1 MARLILKGR
10 FRPIVTNCLSQAL
23 PNALRRW
30 QTTVSEVKVLVRTP
44 PCTTPHAQVVF
55 GPLDAILTTNLQ
67 MALDLGRQDES
78 ALIETYQEPLIEPPG
93 PTPDLTSLPDPARW
107 ARALSTGVA
116 ESLAGTRPPQ
126 QLIRWLDF
134 HIYRALVNRCPK
146 KIDPRAVRPVVTSV
160 KTFAGAQSS
169 VEACSVVRFG
179 SRSHA
184 FALQFRPIESK
195 WRCCSLIIG

>member
-1 MARLILKGR
+1 MPVA
-10 FRPIVTNCLSQAL
+10 
-23 PNALRRW
+23 RW
-30 QTTVSEVKVLVRTP
+30 Q
-44 PCTTPHAQVVF
+44 
-55 GPLDAILTTNLQ
+55 I
-67 MALDLGRQDES
+67 ALDLGQQPDT
-78 ALIETYQEPLIEPPG
+78 AHLETCQEPLTELAQPV
-93 PTPDLTSLPDPARW
+93 DLAGLPDPTKW

-134 HIYRALVNRCPK
+134 HIYRALINRCPRS
-146 KIDPRAVRPVVTSV
+146 INPRGARPVVTSV
-160 KTFAGAQSS
+160 KIFAGADNS

-179 SRSHA
+179 PRSHA